1 MWRSIMLSHTVCCL
15 TAQSRIAEAA
25 SRLRWRAPELMVATV
40 LQPTTHSAL
49 NQQTAAMAS
58 GGKRPVSPGPSLLKR
73 PPPQGGDGALSSGP
87 LGGKPQRNMLST
99 PAQRLRQGPQMVVI
113 QREKPP
119 TFATRVKDGIFI
131 GTVHAALDPG
141 FIFTNK
147 ITHIVNCAGANVMN
161 RWEGMGIRYLTFNW
175 ADADVSIVLDS
186 KDSNINRICE
196 FMDGALDAAE
206 GVLIHSVRGGSR
218 SATVLIGYLVKKY
231 GWPVDVALDFIR
243 RKRPEINPKP
253 AFVRQLKSMRK
264 RAVRKRNQQKE
275 TVAPAEDEI
284 VLKNT
289 CVHTVPARPPPLLA
303 ARGASFR
310 TALVAEFSVCLPGT
324 STQCRKPSARTC

>member
-1 MWRSIMLSHTVCCL
+1 M
-15 TAQSRIAEAA
+15 A
-25 SRLRWRAPELMVATV
+25 SV
-40 LQPTTHSAL
+40 LQPTSSSAL
-49 NQQTAAMAS
+49 NRDDVVDSMAMAAQ
-58 GGKRPVSPGPSLLKR
+58 KRPVSPGPSLLKR
-73 PPPQGGDGALSSGP
+73 PPPQNGGGEAGGP
-87 LGGKPQRNMLST
+87 LGGKPQRNMLAT

-175 ADADVSIVLDS
+175 ADADVSDVLDS
-186 KDSNINRICE
+186 KDANITRICE

-218 SATVLIGYLVKKY
+218 SATVLVGYLVKKY

-289 CVHTVPARPPPLLA
+289 CVQRRAA
-303 ARGASFR
+303 ARCSQAVSMPALHPLPRATVTCLHACVYVRAS
-310 TALVAEFSVCLPGT
+310 GI
-324 STQCRKPSARTC
+324 

>member
-1 MWRSIMLSHTVCCL
+1 MA
-15 TAQSRIAEAA
+15 TA
-25 SRLRWRAPELMVATV
+25 
-40 LQPTTHSAL
+40 LQPTSHSAL
-49 NQQTAAMAS
+49 NRELMSAT
-58 GGKRPVSPGPSLLKR
+58 KRPVSPGPSLLKR
-73 PPPQGGDGALSSGP
+73 PPPQRGDGGP

-99 PAQRLRQGPQMVVI
+99 PAQRLQQGPQMVVI

-175 ADADVSIVLDS
+175 ADADVSVVLDS
-186 KDSNINRICE
+186 KDLNIARICE
-196 FMDGALDAAE
+196 FMDGALDNAE

-289 CVHTVPARPPPLLA
+289 CVYAVPAKSLLRVRSHTELYCSLTRLCACQIPQLHA
-303 ARGASFR
+303 ASRQLGH
-310 TALVAEFSVCLPGT
+310 T
-324 STQCRKPSARTC
+324 

>member
-1 MWRSIMLSHTVCCL
+1 MGRSTSPDEVLSPRSSSDL
-15 TAQSRIAEAA
+15 NS
-25 SRLRWRAPELMVATV
+25 RAP
-40 LQPTTHSAL
+40 P
-49 NQQTAAMAS
+49 AMKPS
-58 GGKRPVSPGPSLLKR
+58 TRPVSPGPSLLKR
-73 PPPQGGDGALSSGP
+73 PPTPGDGAGGGGP
-87 LGGKPQRNMLST
+87 LGGKPQAGRNMLAT
-99 PAQRLRQGPQMVVI
+99 PAQRLRQGSQMVVI

-186 KDSNINRICE
+186 KDANINRICE
-196 FMDGALDAAE
+196 FMDGALEACE

-218 SATVLIGYLVKKY
+218 SATVLVGYLVKKY

-264 RAVRKRNQQKE
+264 RAVRKRNQQRE
-275 TVAPAEDEI
+275 TVAPAEDEV

-289 CVHTVPARPPPLLA
+289 CAPTHAPRLRLA
-303 ARGASFR
+303 APLTPRAAAVQIPELDAASG
-310 TALVAEFSVCLPGT
+310 EFGH
-324 STQCRKPSARTC
+324 ARWRSWAPPEIGPADEAHVDR